1 MDPID
6 ETIEALI
13 LTGAIEIAGID
24 QKTGQPLYKFNQSI
38 EKIMP
43 ELYSEHLNEINRDI
57 MALWENG
64 FLNVDFLEEDP
75 SVTLTDKAFDDSEI
89 EKISR
94 EQQISL
100 IEIKRLLVK

>member
-13 LTGAIEIAGID
+13 ITGAIEAVGTD
-24 QKTGQPLYKFNQSI
+24 TVTGQPMYKFNPTIQ
-38 EKIMP
+38 KIMP
-43 ELYSEHLNEINRDI
+43 ELYREHLSEVNRGI
-57 MALWENG
+57 MTLWEKG
-64 FLNVDFLEEDP
+64 FLDIDFLEEDP
-75 SVTLTDKAFDDSEI
+75 SVRLTDKAFDDVEI

-94 EQQISL
+94 EEQISL

>member
-24 QKTGQPLYKFNQSI
+24 SKTQQPLYKFSPIIQ
-38 EKIMP
+38 KIMP
-43 ELYSEHLNEINRDI
+43 ELYNEHLNEINRDI
-57 MALWENG
+57 MALWEKG
-64 FLNVDFLEEDP
+64 FLDINFLEEDP
-75 SVTLTDKAFDDSEI
+75 LVTLTDKAFDDVEI

-100 IEIKRLLVK
+100 TELKRLLIK